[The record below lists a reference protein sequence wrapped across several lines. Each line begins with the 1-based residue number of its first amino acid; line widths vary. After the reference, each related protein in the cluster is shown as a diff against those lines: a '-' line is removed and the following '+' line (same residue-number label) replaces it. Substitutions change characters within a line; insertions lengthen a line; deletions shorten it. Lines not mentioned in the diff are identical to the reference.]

1 MNKEIK
7 IVKVPNE
14 VSDIE
19 LVKIITEYEEE
30 GYSVVINS
38 EAYKHGFVELVL
50 KKLLIKTCYCK
61 SFFLF

>member
-50 KKLLIKTCYCK
+50 KK
-61 SFFLF
+61 